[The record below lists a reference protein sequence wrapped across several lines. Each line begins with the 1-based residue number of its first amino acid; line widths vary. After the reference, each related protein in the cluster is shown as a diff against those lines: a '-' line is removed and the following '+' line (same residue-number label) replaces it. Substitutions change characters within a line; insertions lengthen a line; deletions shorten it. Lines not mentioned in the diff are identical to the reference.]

1 MADAGFAAAG
11 LLGLLLVLALAAI
24 LVSAP
29 AESLTVAPLTV
40 VFFATGFGA
49 GFASGRSS
57 WAASSL
63 VAMGGSKIAF
73 AAVSASATGG
83 GSGLGEVCR
92 SVSV

>member
-11 LLGLLLVLALAAI
+11 LLGLLLVLVLAAI

-40 VFFATGFGA
+40 AFSATGFGA
-49 GFASGRSS
+49 GFAFGRSYL
-57 WAASSL
+57 AASSL
-63 VAMGGSKIAF
+63 VAMGGSKIVF

-83 GSGLGEVCR
+83 GSGLGDVGR